1 MTYLLK
7 RLQQTR
13 GLQPVACGPRVTLA
27 TFLCGPSHDLGRIRT
42 IRIGENRIKERQ
54 ERRSGK
60 MREGTEKAEVE
71 NNEEGKRGGGEDKE
85 E

>member
-1 MTYLLK
+1 
-7 RLQQTR
+7 
-13 GLQPVACGPRVTLA
+13 
-27 TFLCGPSHDLGRIRT
+27 LGRIRT